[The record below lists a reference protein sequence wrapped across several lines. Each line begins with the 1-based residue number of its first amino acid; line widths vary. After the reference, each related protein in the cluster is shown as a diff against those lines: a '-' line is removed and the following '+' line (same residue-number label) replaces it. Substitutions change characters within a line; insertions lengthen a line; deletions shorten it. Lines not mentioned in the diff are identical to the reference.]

1 MDEKNCELLFQYLKS
16 ILYDPKVK
24 PLDIDALDAPYQKL
38 GMGLQYLEEAVAE
51 MKAYSAALS
60 RGRLSVQVPP
70 RENFLC
76 ENLKN
81 IHANLNHL
89 TWQAKQVAK
98 GDYSQ
103 HVSYLGEFSEA
114 FNTMTEQLREREL
127 SLRQEADNEKLHA
140 KVSESYNQLLLEL
153 IGRSDE
159 EILVIRME
167 DQSVLYCNEN
177 SSIRFTAETIIRL
190 WETYLERERQNS
202 DAADGERVKW
212 TWEAE
217 DEAHAF
223 YRITT
228 GLMEWQGEKAYAHI
242 IREVTE
248 EKNREARL
256 ESEAHHDPLT
266 GIGNRHYFQEKAQ
279 ELLET
284 GEALVF
290 GYCDLDHLK
299 YVNDHYGHREGDWY
313 LCHFAKCVKHE
324 IRTGD
329 IFARIGGDEF
339 CVILRGCPKEA
350 AEEKMERILAR
361 FRSEEHRQ
369 DSDRT
374 VLEGSEETSEAEAEV
389 HSYPKSFSW
398 GTIEIPQDHAP
409 VEVEEIIHR
418 ADGVMYR
425 RKRAHKEQYTK
436 QLQ

>member
-16 ILYDPKVK
+16 ILYDSKVK
-24 PLDIDALDAPYQKL
+24 TLDLTLLDEPYQKL
-38 GMGLQYLEEAVAE
+38 GMGLAYLEEAVVE
-51 MKAYSAALS
+51 MKAYSSALS
-60 RGRLSVQVPP
+60 TGRLSAPIPP

-114 FNTMTEQLREREL
+114 FNTMTQQLREREL
-127 SLRQEADNEKLHA
+127 SLKQEAEKEKQHA

-159 EILVIRME
+159 EIMVVGRE
-167 DQSVLYCNEN
+167 DHSILYCNEN
-177 SSIRFTAETIIRL
+177 SRIRL
-190 WETYLERERQNS
+190 DAARLSSLFEKKLKKDELERIS
-202 DAADGERVKW
+202 DRECVKW

-217 DEAHAF
+217 DESGSF
-223 YRITT
+223 YHITT
-228 GLMEWQGEKAYAHI
+228 GLMEWQGKTAYAHI

-248 EKNREARL
+248 EKKL
-256 ESEAHHDPLT
+256 EEEAHHDPLT
-266 GIGNRHYFQEKAQ
+266 GIWNRHYFQEKAR

-284 GEALVF
+284 GEELVF

-313 LCHFAKCVKHE
+313 LCHFTECVKHE
-324 IRTGD
+324 IRTDD

-339 CVILRGCPKEA
+339 CMILRGCPKQR
-350 AEEKMERILAR
+350 AEERMIRILAR
-361 FRSEEHRQ
+361 FRGEESLPA
-369 DSDRT
+369 SDQPNK
-374 VLEGSEETSEAEAEV
+374 ES
-389 HSYPKSFSW
+389 HFYPKSFSW
-398 GTIEIPQDHAP
+398 GTVEIPQSHGP
-409 VEVEEIIHR
+409 IEVEEIIHQ

-425 RKRAHKEQYTK
+425 QKRAHKETYRK
-436 QLQ
+436 ELQ

>member
-24 PLDIDALDAPYQKL
+24 TLDLELLDEPYQKI
-38 GMGLQYLEEAVAE
+38 GMGLQYLEEAVTE
-51 MKAYSAALS
+51 MKSYSAALS
-60 RGRLSVQVPP
+60 KGRLSVQVPP

-114 FNTMTEQLREREL
+114 FNTMTKQLREREL
-127 SLRQEADNEKLHA
+127 ALRQEAEREKQHA

-153 IGRSDE
+153 IERSDE

-177 SSIRFTAETIIRL
+177 SNVRFTAETIVRL
-190 WETYLERERQNS
+190 WDAYLQREKKN
-202 DAADGERVKW
+202 AGAGECVKW

-248 EKNREARL
+248 EKKREARL
-256 ESEAHHDPLT
+256 ENEAHHDPLT
-266 GIGNRHYFQEKAQ
+266 GIGNRHYFLEKAQ

-299 YVNDHYGHREGDWY
+299 YVNDHYGHGEGDWY
-313 LCHFAKCVKHE
+313 LCRFAECVKHE
-324 IRTGD
+324 IRTED
-329 IFARIGGDEF
+329 VFARIGGDEF
-339 CVILRGCPKEA
+339 CLILRGCPKGTA
-350 AEEKMERILAR
+350 DEKMERILTC
-361 FRSEEHRQ
+361 FRESEDH
-369 DSDRT
+369 
-374 VLEGSEETSEAEAEV
+374 A
-389 HSYPKSFSW
+389 YPKSFSW
-398 GTIEIPQDHAP
+398 GIIEIAQGHAP
-409 VEVEEIIHR
+409 IGVEDIIHE
-418 ADGVMYR
+418 ADSVMYR
-425 RKRAHKEQYTK
+425 QKRAHKLQYREE
-436 QLQ
+436 LQ